1 MQYKIIRKPFMLLE
15 TVGMLHKYI
24 NDIKAVETVKYRF
37 PATDDAERKRREDCL
52 QRMQQVQEIIDAVC
66 IDVDRN
72 DPMMVRFFGRVDC
85 GCEYTCLAQLLTF
98 SFCTLEYPGF
108 WDHLEDIC
116 RKWKDLQERGC
127 WIHGKSAVSL
137 IFTDELDSPG
147 DLIRQV
153 KVLNYPGDFRMDL
166 CDALNHFEDTVH
178 QVAELIE
185 PLSLR
190 LEKIYASVPQL
201 FEELWDYWEDATRA
215 GNHVPLLEHM
225 GLEEKTWD
233 DHEITYLA
241 VSCMNTNFGSNLLR
255 GKTALNHS
263 YNAVYVGSSATPES
277 ITVRKGVELDG
288 ISALFKCLSD
298 KKRLEM
304 LQRLAKERM
313 YGQALAEVMNMDQG
327 HVSRNL
333 GMLNNCGLV
342 VQQREMHR
350 TYYETDCDAL
360 HDFFMRVE
368 NLIRN

>member
-37 PATDDAERKRREDCL
+37 SAADDAERKRREECL
-52 QRMQQVQEIIDAVC
+52 QRMQRVQKIIDTVC
-66 IDVDRN
+66 ADVDRN

-108 WDHLEDIC
+108 RDHVEDIC
-116 RKWKDLQERGC
+116 GKWKDLQERGC
-127 WIHGKSAVSL
+127 WIHTKSSVAL
-137 IFTDELDSPG
+137 IFSDMQESPG

-153 KVLNYPGDFRMDL
+153 KTLNYPGDFRMEL
-166 CDALNHFEDTVH
+166 CDALNHFEETVY
-178 QVAELIE
+178 QMADLIE

-190 LEKIYASVPQL
+190 LEKIFASEPQL
-201 FEELWDYWEDATRA
+201 FAELWDYWEDATRA
-215 GNHVPLLEHM
+215 GNHVPLLEGM
-225 GLEEKTWD
+225 GLAEATWD
-233 DHEITYLA
+233 DDEITCLA
-241 VSCMNTNFGSNLLR
+241 LSFMNTNVTNGLLR
-255 GKTALNHS
+255 EKTPLNQC
-263 YNAVYVGSSATPES
+263 YNAVYLGSSATPES
-277 ITVRKGVELDG
+277 ISVRKGVELDG

-360 HDFFMRVE
+360 HEFFMRVE